1 MQTALLLDALYKKHN
16 TGAGHPERPDR
27 YDAVTHALEQA
38 ELLDRMPRVKPRLA
52 TDDELALVHARQY
65 IELVRR
71 EIPTGV
77 AQLSTGD
84 TDVCPETLNVALNAV
99 GGVLNAVDKVFSKD
113 CGNAFCAVRPPGH
126 HATPTRGMGFCVFN
140 NVAIAARY
148 AQKKY
153 GAERVL
159 IADWDVHHG
168 NGTQDAFYRDGSVLF
183 FSTHQAPWYPG
194 SGAASERGDGKA
206 EGRIL
211 NRPFPADSGRA
222 QIFTAF
228 HDDLQKAAETFH
240 PDFVLISAGFD
251 SRAGDPLG
259 RFRLTDHD
267 FRDMTHVML
276 SIAEKYAGGRLVS
289 LLEGGYSL
297 TGLAAGV
304 RAHVQELVGL
314 AL

>member
-1 MQTALLLDALYKKHN
+1 MGGL
-16 TGAGHPERPDR
+16 ERIPCR
-27 YDAVTHALEQA
+27 PPCCSTLCT
-38 ELLDRMPRVKPRLA
+38 RSTKPVR
-52 TDDELALVHARQY
+52 DIPNDELALVHSRKY
-65 IELVRR
+65 IETARR

-77 AQLSTGD
+77 EELSTGD
-84 TDVCPETLNVALNAV
+84 TNVCPDSLEVALKAV
-99 GGVLNAVDKVFSKD
+99 GGVLNAVDKVFAKECS
-113 CGNAFCAVRPPGH
+113 NAFCAVRPPGH

-140 NVAIAARY
+140 NVAVAARY
-148 AQKKY
+148 AQQKY
-153 GAERVL
+153 CAERIL

-168 NGTQDAFYRDGSVLF
+168 NGTQDAFYNDGSVLF

-194 SGAASERGDGKA
+194 TGAASERGEGKG

-222 QIFTAF
+222 EIFTAF
-228 HDDLQKAAETFH
+228 HDDLQKAAEAFH

-259 RFRLTDHD
+259 RFRLTDND

-289 LLEGGYSL
+289 MLEGGYSL
-297 TGLAAGV
+297 SGLGAGV
-304 RAHVQELVGL
+304 KAHVQELVGL
-314 AL
+314 SW

>member
-1 MQTALLLDALYKKHN
+1 MPTALLLDSLFKKHE
-16 TGAGHPERPDR
+16 TGDGHPERAAR
-27 YDAVTHALEQA
+27 YDSVTQALDQA
-38 ELLDRMPRVKPRLA
+38 GLLALMPRIEPRNA
-52 TDDELALVHARQY
+52 TDDELALVHARHY
-65 IELVRR
+65 IEVARH
-71 EIPTGV
+71 EIAAG
-77 AQLSTGD
+77 AEQLSTGD
-84 TDVCPETLNVALNAV
+84 TVVCRASLDVALKAV

-113 CGNAFCAVRPPGH
+113 ADNAFCAVRPPGH

-148 AQKKY
+148 AQRKH

-168 NGTQDAFYRDGSVLF
+168 NGTQDAFYEDGSVLF
-183 FSTHQAPWYPG
+183 FSTHQSPWYPG
-194 SGAASERGDGKA
+194 TGAASERGDGQA

-211 NRPFPADSGRA
+211 NRPFPAESGRA
-222 QIFTAF
+222 EIFTAF

-259 RFRLTDHD
+259 RFRLTDED

-276 SIAEKYAGGRLVS
+276 SIADKYAGGRLVS

-304 RAHVQELVGL
+304 KAHVQELTGHMQ
-314 AL
+314 